1 MPNSLGLVR
10 RIQTPT
16 ELGDLQMAEG
26 TLVSVTGHIGK
37 NPESRQ
43 AGSKL
48 VCSCSV
54 AVSWGRDTERKTVWV
69 DCEGWDDAA
78 ELLAEFS
85 KGEAISIT
93 GVRKSREY
101 NGKVYWKISIWDI
114 SRPVFKKRSG
124 APTPAR
130 DAAPRQP
137 GPGEHLPEDDI
148 PF

>member
-1 MPNSLGLVR
+1 MPNSLSLVKK
-10 RIQTPT
+10 IKTPT
-16 ELGDLQMAEG
+16 DLGDLQMAEG

-54 AVSWGRDTERKTVWV
+54 AVSWGKGDDRKTVWV
-69 DCEGWDDAA
+69 NVDGWEDMA
-78 ELLAEFS
+78 ELLADFS
-85 KGEAISIT
+85 KGDAICVT
-93 GVRKSREY
+93 GPRKSREY
-101 NGKVYWKISIWDI
+101 QDKTYWSINAWDI
-114 SRPVFKKRSG
+114 ARPCYRKQSG

-130 DAAPRQP
+130 DAGSA
-137 GPGEHLPEDDI
+137 DDGSEI